1 MGVKCTMLFQLA
13 TGTEQPNPSLRRI
26 GGWSESFYFPG
37 NDIQVAD
44 LYFNGGPGGPPAS
57 WCELR
62 AGLLPSSAQIVGQR
76 YQIVDPVGRSQS
88 LNKIW
93 NGGSGLSCDVPQMAL
108 LTRLISATTPN
119 TRMYIIRGIPD
130 QMVIDGEYR
139 PSIAYRNAVNR
150 LLVACS
156 QLAMKV
162 KPIESPRCS
171 IATVDNTGLITFNTQ
186 RPTST
191 PFARIEL
198 RNVLSS
204 NGTTINGNFAT
215 ENLPSNPLQLKLL
228 VWDGSNAHGGQAFI
242 VSSNYP
248 QFSSTGFTIGRVI
261 VRKVGRP
268 FVAFR
273 GRASVRR
280 RRRRVA

>member
-13 TGTEQPNPSLRRI
+13 TGTQEPNPSLRRI
-26 GGWSESFYFPG
+26 GGWSESFYFGG
-37 NDIQVAD
+37 NDIQAAD

-62 AGLLPSSAQIVGQR
+62 AGLLPTGAQIVGQR

-93 NGGSGLSCDVPQMAL
+93 NGGSGMNCDVPQMAL

-130 QMVIDGEYR
+130 QMVVDGEYR
-139 PSIAYRNAVNR
+139 PSIAFRNAVNR
-150 LLVACS
+150 LLVACA
-156 QLAMKV
+156 QLSMKV
-162 KPIESPRCS
+162 KPVDGARAS
-171 IATVDNTGLITFNTQ
+171 IATVDNSGLVTFQ
-186 RPTST
+186 AVRPSV
-191 PFARIEL
+191 AVNGIL
-198 RNVLSS
+198 NVRNVQMA
-204 NGTTINGNFAT
+204 NGTMTNGTFFVEA
-215 ENLPSNPLQLKLL
+215 LGPAALQLKLFR
-228 VWDGSNAHGGQAFI
+228 WPESNGAQGEAF
-242 VSSNYP
+242 VTTSNYP
-248 QFSSTGFTIGRVI
+248 QFSATGFTVGRVI